1 MYQAVTKDI
10 TVTVEPEFLADRSQP
25 DRGQYFWAYTVEIA
39 NGGDKAVQLKR
50 RHWIITD
57 GRGSVQ
63 EVKGAGVI
71 GEEPIIE
78 PGSSFTYTSGCPL
91 ETSDGFMVGRY
102 GMIGEDGEA
111 FEVEIPSFSLHL
123 PSPRRT
129 LN

>member
-1 MYQAVTKDI
+1 MYQAVTNDI
-10 TVTVEPEFLADRSQP
+10 TVTVEPEFLAERSQP
-25 DRGQYFWAYTVEIA
+25 ERGQYFWAYTIEIA
-39 NGGDKAVQLKR
+39 NGGNTAVQLKR

-57 GRGSVQ
+57 GRGAVQ

-102 GMIGEDGEA
+102 AMVSEDGTS
-111 FEVEIPSFSLHL
+111 FEVDIPSFSLHL

>member
-1 MYQAVTKDI
+1 MYQATTKAI
-10 TVTVEPEFLADRSQP
+10 KVTVEPEFMADRSEP
-25 DRGQYFWAYTVEIA
+25 ERGQYFWAYTVEIS
-39 NGGDKAVQLKR
+39 NGGESAVQLKR

-57 GRGSVQ
+57 ARGSVH

-78 PGSSFTYTSGCPL
+78 PGSSFRYTSGCPL
-91 ETSDGFMVGRY
+91 ETSDGFMKGHY

-123 PSPRRT
+123 PSRRT